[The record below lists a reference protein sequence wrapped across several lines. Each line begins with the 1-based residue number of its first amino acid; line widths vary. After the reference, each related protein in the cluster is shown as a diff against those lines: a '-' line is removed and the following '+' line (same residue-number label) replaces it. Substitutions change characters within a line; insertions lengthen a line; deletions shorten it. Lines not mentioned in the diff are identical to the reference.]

1 MKERDYRLDLLRT
14 IACLMV
20 VMMHSPNPMSGLG
33 SVECVGISLWNV
45 PCIGLFFMVSGSL
58 LLPVKM
64 SYFDFLKRRLGKVL
78 IPTLFFTLFYLAVS
92 VCYGELNLSAL
103 PKALCSIPFSAQ
115 GHGVLW
121 FMYTLI
127 GMYLVA
133 PILTPFLERAT
144 KRELQFV
151 LLLWIV
157 TTCWPLFSLFLQVN
171 TGNTSMLHLF
181 SGYTGYFVLGYYLK
195 RYPIKLPLA
204 MILLML
210 LLPFAVCLSA
220 KYVGLELDFYS
231 VFWYLSIFCV
241 MMCVAWWQVV
251 IQAVQPARIGMRVK
265 KWLEDFSNCSFG
277 IYLIHIFV
285 MRRGIWQFAPLSI
298 TPPIVQFLTTFVA
311 TVLISWAIA
320 YLISRSRVGEYLIG
334 YRRKKK

>member
-1 MKERDYRLDLLRT
+1 MKERDYQLDLLRT

-20 VMMHSPNPMSGLG
+20 VLMHSPNPRSGLG
-33 SVECVGISLWNV
+33 SMECVGISLLTV

-78 IPTLFFTLFYLAVS
+78 MPTLFFTLFYIAIAM
-92 VCYGELNLSAL
+92 CYGELSVSSLV
-103 PKALCSIPFSAQ
+103 PALCSIPFSAQ

-133 PILTPFLERAT
+133 PIITPFLERTT

-151 LLLWIV
+151 LLLWII
-157 TTCWPLFSLFLQVN
+157 TTCWPLLSLFLKVN

-195 RYPIKLPLA
+195 RYPIKLSVVS
-204 MILLML
+204 ILFML
-210 LLPFAVCLSA
+210 ILPFVACLSS
-220 KYVGLELDFYS
+220 KYVGWELDFYA

-241 MMCVAWWQVV
+241 MSCLAWWQIVV
-251 IQAVQPARIGMRVK
+251 RYVEVRRFGIRCRL
-265 KWLEDFSNCSFG
+265 WLEDFSNCSFG

-285 MRRGIWQFAPLSI
+285 MRRGIWHFSPLLN
-298 TPPIVQFLTTFVA
+298 TPPHFASFNNICGYSTHLLGCSPYT
-311 TVLISWAIA
+311 LNIEDW
-320 YLISRSRVGEYLIG
+320 RVSDRL
-334 YRRKKK
+334 